1 MTPEE
6 LIKYYEGQL
15 CNAEIQIKCWQAMR
29 EEALEAIERV
39 KKSNI
44 APVVIGS

>member
-6 LIKYYEGQL
+6 LIRYYEGQL
-15 CNAEIQIKCWQAMR
+15 LNADIQIKCWQAMR

-39 KKSNI
+39 KS
-44 APVVIGS
+44 AGVAS